1 MTDTYAIAARAKEG
15 FPCLKKINLTT
26 LQLETINYRPVTQWS
41 TYAKALLANLGNG
54 DIAYAQKDYLF
65 ILDTETLTVKETL
78 HTYLVSYYHQI
89 RSIKSYF
96 NTETNESCHL
106 LEKNWN

>member
-41 TYAKALLANLGNG
+41 TYDKALLANLGNG
-54 DIAYAQKDYLF
+54 DIAYAQRDYLF
-65 ILDTETLTVKETL
+65 ILDTETLTIKETL
-78 HTYLVSYYHQI
+78 HTYLVSYIHQI

-96 NTETNESCHL
+96 NPETNESCHL